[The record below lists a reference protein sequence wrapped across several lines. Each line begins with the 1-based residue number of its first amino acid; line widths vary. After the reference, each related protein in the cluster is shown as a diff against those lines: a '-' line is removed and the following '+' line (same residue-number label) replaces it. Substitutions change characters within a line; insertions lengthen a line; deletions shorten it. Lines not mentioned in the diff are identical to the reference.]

1 MILSRKRKREYAVP
15 LFAEKS
21 RFSKAY
27 VPLYDAGRLGCMC
40 STTKTMAVF
49 NRIVC
54 LILLASVLI
63 V

>member
-1 MILSRKRKREYAVP
+1 MRKREYAVP

-27 VPLYDAGRLGCMC
+27 DAGRLGCMC
-40 STTKTMAVF
+40 STTKTIAVF